1 MIDEALQF
9 YCTAGW
15 GYLAI
20 VTGRMIKSCNYP
32 VLSCLTSKLKHLL
45 MERWLLLEFISLL
58 VVWLF
63 GFEMSEMGSWSTDI
77 LPAPFYFLPYWTL
90 VFSRRCFSSAA
101 NPWECS
107 LPHFVHISFL
117 SQKHLFIPA
126 NPACL
131 NLTTEPAST
140 PLLIS
145 SLHNF
150 FQIFPYSES

>member
-32 VLSCLTSKLKHLL
+32 VLSCLTSKLKHPL
-45 MERWLLLEFISLL
+45 MERWLLLEFGCLL
-58 VVWLF
+58 AAWLF
-63 GFEMSEMGSWSTDI
+63 GFEMSEVGSWSTDT
-77 LPAPFYFLPYWTL
+77 LPAPFYSLPYWTL
-90 VFSRRCFSSAA
+90 VFSRRCTTSAA
-101 NPWECS
+101 NPWACS
-107 LPHFVHISFL
+107 FPHFVHISIL
-117 SQKHLFIPA
+117 PQKHLFIPA

-131 NLTTEPAST
+131 NLTTELAST
-140 PLLIS
+140 PSLIP

-150 FQIFPYSES
+150 LQIFLYSES